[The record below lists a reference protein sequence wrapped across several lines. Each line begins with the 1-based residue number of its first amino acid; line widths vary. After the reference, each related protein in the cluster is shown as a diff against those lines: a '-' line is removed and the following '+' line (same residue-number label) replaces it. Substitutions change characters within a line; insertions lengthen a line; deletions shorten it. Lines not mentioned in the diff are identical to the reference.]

1 MASLIFSSDDWVKL
15 PGEKTDEVYY
25 WKPWTGEICEKRD
38 THSIGACKD
47 SSNQWYFWR
56 LGSQETFWL
65 LTSSASSSKDTGFQ
79 QRTVVAENVSHND
92 FCFDVFKNQVLKDMA
107 NQKKLPNVAEM
118 NREDLLESLRLVSQ
132 WEAMDLEA
140 LQHVA
145 EITEIPMK
153 AIAVREDIIEALI
166 DVMFGW
172 RRLTSFKIST
182 SHAVTTPC
190 ALQEL
195 PQGKLC
201 CHAQSNPQSLNQLEL
216 QSQPIYLDSTF
227 CLSADVPSSFPF
239 TCKLPS
245 HERLAFE
252 VERILA
258 SVAKGSVCNW
268 QAVLGFSCGEVLSLE
283 SVCSK
288 FQQLML
294 VLHPDKRS
302 EESIAKVGNIE
313 SIETAFLHVMNAYS
327 LACKEVPSKAL
338 DIANN
343 FPAPK
348 PKAVPKRFDIANNFP
363 APKPKAVPKRWPSAS
378 AMQSNKRLVRGTAG
392 LRPHEIFP
400 GGSLGLLAPRN

>member
-15 PGEKTDEVYY
+15 PGKTTDEDYY
-25 WKPWTGEICEKRD
+25 WKPWTGEMCKKRN

-47 SSNQWYFWR
+47 NRNQWYFWR
-56 LGSQETFWL
+56 FGSQETFWL
-65 LTSSASSSKDTGFQ
+65 LTSSASSSKDT
-79 QRTVVAENVSHND
+79 ND

-145 EITEIPMK
+145 EIMEIPMK

-216 QSQPIYLDSTF
+216 QSQPIYLDSTS

-258 SVAKGSVCNW
+258 SVEKGSVCNW

-348 PKAVPKRFDIANNFP
+348 PKAVPKR
-363 APKPKAVPKRWPSAS
+363 WPSAS

>member
-25 WKPWTGEICEKRD
+25 WKPWTGEICKKRN

-172 RRLTSFKIST
+172 RLLTSFEIST

-201 CHAQSNPQSLNQLEL
+201 CHPQSNPQSLNQLEL
-216 QSQPIYLDSTF
+216 QSQPIYLDSTS

-239 TCKLPS
+239 TCKLAS
-245 HERLAFE
+245 HDRLTLE

-258 SVAKGSVCNW
+258 SVARESVCN
-268 QAVLGFSCGEVLSLE
+268 
-283 SVCSK
+283 
-288 FQQLML
+288 
-294 VLHPDKRS
+294 
-302 EESIAKVGNIE
+302 
-313 SIETAFLHVMNAYS
+313 
-327 LACKEVPSKAL
+327 
-338 DIANN
+338 
-343 FPAPK
+343 
-348 PKAVPKRFDIANNFP
+348 
-363 APKPKAVPKRWPSAS
+363 
-378 AMQSNKRLVRGTAG
+378 
-392 LRPHEIFP
+392 
-400 GGSLGLLAPRN
+400 